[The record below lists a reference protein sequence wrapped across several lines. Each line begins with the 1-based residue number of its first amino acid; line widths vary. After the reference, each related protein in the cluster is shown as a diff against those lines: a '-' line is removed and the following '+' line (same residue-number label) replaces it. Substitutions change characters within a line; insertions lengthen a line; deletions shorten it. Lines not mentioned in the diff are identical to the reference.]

1 MAETAL
7 IDFYGKLG
15 WMGLPLLLTSVVALA
30 LAAERAWFFWKWRSR
45 TAEVRRQVQGC
56 LDSEVPEKSSCFEA
70 LERLMSPLA
79 GVAKA
84 YLLHRESES
93 GIRKTVTENAF
104 EGWRT
109 RARGPI
115 KSLGMLAQIAP
126 LLGLTGTVLGLVRA
140 FQVIEKSDTAIS
152 PELLAGGIWEAL
164 LTTVVG
170 MLISIP
176 LIILIRIYHGQ
187 LERVVREVK
196 DLYSWLEEQRARG
209 QWAKGVQLLEKEP
222 ELQSEQV

>member
-1 MAETAL
+1 MNESAL
-7 IDFYGKLG
+7 FEFYSKLG
-15 WMGLPLLLTSVVALA
+15 LMGLPLLLASVVALA

-45 TAEVRRQVQGC
+45 SSEVRRWVEEC
-56 LDSEVPEKSSCFEA
+56 LKEPEVKACSGWKHLEA
-70 LERLMSPLA
+70 LPTPLA
-79 GVAKA
+79 RVATA
-84 YLLHRESES
+84 YLEHRVSEA

-104 EGWRT
+104 DGWRT

-115 KSLGMLAQIAP
+115 KSLGMLAQVAP

-140 FQVIEKSDTAIS
+140 FQVIEKSETAIS

-187 LERVVREVK
+187 LDRVIREVK
-196 DLYSWLEEQRARG
+196 DLYSWLEAHRAEGRFEG
-209 QWAKGVQLLEKEP
+209 VGAIPEKGEN
-222 ELQSEQV
+222 LQGEG

>member
-1 MAETAL
+1 
-7 IDFYGKLG
+7 
-15 WMGLPLLLTSVVALA
+15 MGLPLLLTSVVALA
-30 LAAERAWFFWKWRSR
+30 LAGERAWFFWKWRSR
-45 TAEVRRQVQGC
+45 SAEVRRHVEGC
-56 LDSEVPEKSSCFEA
+56 LDSALSEKNPSFSA
-70 LERLMSPLA
+70 LERLRSPLA
-79 GVAKA
+79 GVAKV
-84 YLLHRESES
+84 YLTHRESS
-93 GIRKTVTENAF
+93 AGIRKTVTENAF

-187 LERVVREVK
+187 LERMIREVK
-196 DLYSWLEEQRARG
+196 DLYSWLEEHRARG
-209 QWAKGVQLLEKEP
+209 RLGKVAKPRGKAA
-222 ELQSEQV
+222 ELQSEHA